1 MPLLRSLTKRPLAA
15 FGILLSQVWH
25 TGHRPD
31 LPSLTNQDP
40 SAVLGDPANPPLRI
54 VLLGDSSITA
64 PGVHPLDDCWAR
76 RVGHHL
82 AEDYHV
88 TLINLASGG
97 TRAADLLK
105 YQVPAAIAHAPDMA
119 LVSVGAN
126 DALRSVAVIDYERDL
141 TQILDRLSDHIPAV
155 GITGIGDLGP
165 LPRLPT
171 IGRAWARVRARSF
184 DRSIARVAHKLDVP
198 RTITWGPIWDAF
210 EDPRNENSMYAA
222 DLFHASGKGHAYFAM
237 AWLEVTDV
245 LLERLGPR
253 LSARAERHES
263 SK

>member
-1 MPLLRSLTKRPLAA
+1 MFLRSLTKRPLAA
-15 FGILLSQVWH
+15 VGILLSQVWH

-31 LPSLTNQDP
+31 LPSLTNQNP
-40 SAVLGDPANPPLRI
+40 SAVLGDPASPPLRI

-64 PGVHPLDDCWAR
+64 PGVHPLDECWAR
-76 RVGHHL
+76 RVAHHL
-82 AEDYHV
+82 AADHHI

-105 YQVPAAIAHAPDMA
+105 YQVPVAIAHDPDMA

-126 DALRSVAVIDYERDL
+126 DALRSVAVTDYERDL
-141 TQILDRLSDHIPAV
+141 TKILARLAEEIPAV

-171 IGRAWARVRARSF
+171 IGRAWARVRSRSF
-184 DRSIARVAHKLDVP
+184 DRSIARVAHKLDIP
-198 RTITWGPIWDAF
+198 RTTTWGPIWDAF
-210 EDPRNENSMYAA
+210 DDPNNRNGMYAA
-222 DLFHASGKGHAYFAM
+222 DLFHASGKGHAYFAA
-237 AWLEVTDV
+237 AWLDVVDV
-245 LLERLGPR
+245 LVKQLEPQI
-253 LSARAERHES
+253 SARRAHLES